1 MPHDSFASNPA
12 EPVLVS
18 LTVPV
23 ATRDSLVDDLVRPLS
38 PAADAPVLDADAAD
52 AEVAEFLVRA
62 AHSEG
67 GFVAR
72 TVSGERALGVLAA
85 TVAALCG
92 EDIRCALTR
101 PDLEFL
107 RGLRPEAVTAVR
119 TVLLAI
125 ESDTPQAVG
134 AVLEVLRTRA

>member
-1 MPHDSFASNPA
+1 MPHDSSTPGPS

-23 ATRDSLVDDLVRPLS
+23 ATRNSLVGELVRPLS
-38 PAADAPVLDADAAD
+38 APAAPVLDADTPD
-52 AEVAEFLVRA
+52 VEVAEFLVRA
-62 AHSEG
+62 VHSEG

-72 TVSGERALGVLAA
+72 TGSGERALGVIAA

-92 EDIRCALTR
+92 EDIRRALTQ

-107 RGLRPEAVTAVR
+107 RGLRPEAVAAAR
-119 TVLLAI
+119 AVLLAI
-125 ESDTPQAVG
+125 ESEAPQAVE
-134 AVLEVLRTRA
+134 AALEVLRTRA